1 MDSIRSVRLY
11 FKDVVRVN
19 NLREHISFSGL
30 AKWIVSSTS
39 INKYNIETHLLKYN
53 AVDVNVKIYFR
64 FIKC

>member
-11 FKDVVRVN
+11 LKDVVRVN
-19 NLREHISFSGL
+19 NLSEHISFSGL

-53 AVDVNVKIYFR
+53 VVDVNVKIYFR
-64 FIKC
+64 FIKY

>member
-19 NLREHISFSGL
+19 NLRQQFSFSGL
-30 AKWIVSSTS
+30 AKWIMSSTS